1 MIGYDLFIKKDPADL
16 VPKQEDEDVDISD
29 EAGKFQPIVIERER
43 KDGISGKRADPQD
56 GEQPKDRDDEK
67 VKDGKP
73 LPDSSSSN
81 GTPQAKVIDE
91 EDEPR
96 NRKSLSDTGKKKEN
110 TPSVELTDE
119 EKARLDKF
127 ERIKQQRLDKF
138 KQEVKDKPTKA
149 TVKQEAQGESEAVL
163 EGQSEEIKAP
173 GESKGIPSETETAN
187 PDNAA
192 KETDS
197 QSHAKQAPQR
207 KRYESPKKV
216 MPMPEGHKAPVF
228 EPTVRIAD
236 DAGQTKL
243 AGAQTVEQLEEEVK
257 ETLADD
263 MAFAQKQLES
273 LWILSKSELEPE
285 VREED
290 ILRPPD
296 NADGTARKASTFNL
310 PT

>member
-73 LPDSSSSN
+73 LPDGSSSN

-127 ERIKQQRLDKF
+127 

-163 EGQSEEIKAP
+163 EGQSE
-173 GESKGIPSETETAN
+173 
-187 PDNAA
+187 D
-192 KETDS
+192 
-197 QSHAKQAPQR
+197 
-207 KRYESPKKV
+207 
-216 MPMPEGHKAPVF
+216 
-228 EPTVRIAD
+228 
-236 DAGQTKL
+236 
-243 AGAQTVEQLEEEVK
+243 
-257 ETLADD
+257 
-263 MAFAQKQLES
+263 
-273 LWILSKSELEPE
+273 KSS
-285 VREED
+285 R
-290 ILRPPD
+290 
-296 NADGTARKASTFNL
+296 
-310 PT
+310 